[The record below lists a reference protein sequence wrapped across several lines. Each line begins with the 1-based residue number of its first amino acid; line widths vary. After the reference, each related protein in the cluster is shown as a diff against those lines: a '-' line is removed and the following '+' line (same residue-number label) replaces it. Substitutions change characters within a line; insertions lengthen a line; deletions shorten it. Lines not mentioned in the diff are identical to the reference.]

1 MKTLF
6 TFFFFSLFGIVCS
19 QPDNKGMVLI
29 PSGEFVMGKN
39 SPEPVDWKPEHKV
52 KISGFYID
60 KFEVTNREYYEFC
73 LKTKTPLPYF
83 WGMTAFMSGLDFP
96 DYPVVGVSF
105 ADAFRYARWAGK
117 RLPTEAEWEYASRGG
132 KNGNTF
138 PWGEGI
144 DSLKANYGRKY
155 SNIMKVGSFAPNDYG
170 LFDMSGNVWEWT
182 MDNYG
187 AGYYSE
193 SPDYDPKGPA
203 AGRFKVIRGGSW
215 HSGAMCNQVY
225 YRNGLS
231 PSWLD
236 FAVGFRCVKDAK

>member
-1 MKTLF
+1 MKTVLSLLF
-6 TFFFFSLFGIVCS
+6 LFIFFRSYS
-19 QPDNKGMVLI
+19 QTDNPGMVLI
-29 PSGEFVMGKN
+29 PAGEYVMGKN

-52 KISGFYID
+52 KISAFYID
-60 KFEVTNREYYEFC
+60 KYEVTNRQYYEFC
-73 LKTKTPLPYF
+73 QKTKNPLPYF
-83 WGMTAFMSGLDFP
+83 WGMVQFKSGMDFP

-105 ADAFRYARWAGK
+105 ADAIRYAMWAGK
-117 RLPTEAEWEYASRGG
+117 RLPTEAEWEYAARGR
-132 KNGNTF
+132 KERNTF

-155 SNIMKVGSFAPNDYG
+155 TNIMKVGSFPPNGYG

-187 AGYYSE
+187 ADYYSE
-193 SPDYDPKGPA
+193 SAVDDPKGPA

-236 FAVGFRCVKDAK
+236 FGVGFRCVKEAK